1 MAALLAEKVTRG
13 SLGRGCSDLSMG
25 WGNLPDDRPSLYPY
39 PETRRA
45 TDCHSLT
52 GAAAGGCCTDTY
64 ITEVQTQKVFTKLST
79 IVTARIFRRSLC
91 TQRIR
96 TEECMGVFE
105 AEIDRSTRSEQ
116 PKKNK
121 NEGEGILPLIHTL
134 YGEGDRSFSSTT
146 GEADTCGL
154 SLPAPTGCFLI
165 QGVRRLQ
172 NQSTETVTRR
182 RGDSHSPMNPG
193 VPQSCLTAGWL
204 RCHEASVFAVV
215 GGISLHLRLPGHP
228 AMPNEQDLSVC
239 GCIQAGSIRGT
250 PRLQNPGSCRTHWRT
265 RGRGGKSLPA
275 RTPPTR
281 VRSAALPK
289 THQQINSHGV
299 GGTRSL
305 LPGHEPG
312 ERCRTVSADIVE
324 QALSSRKSTCR
335 DAGSPSVQW
344 MPYSGSG
351 GEYERD

>member
-13 SLGRGCSDLSMG
+13 LLGRGRSDLSMG
-25 WGNLPDDRPSLYPY
+25 WRNLPDDRPSLYPY
-39 PETRRA
+39 PETHRA

-52 GAAAGGCCTDTY
+52 GAAAGGCCTNTH
-64 ITEVQTQKVFTKLST
+64 ITEVQTQKAFTKLQCT
-79 IVTARIFRRSLC
+79 VTAGIFRRGLC

-96 TEECMGVFE
+96 TEECEGVYE
-105 AEIDRSTRSEQ
+105 VENDRSISNEQ
-116 PKKNK
+116 PKKNS
-121 NEGEGILPLIHTL
+121 NEGEGILPLRDIL
-134 YGEGDRSFSSTT
+134 YGEADRSFSSTT

-154 SLPAPTGCFLI
+154 SLPAPTGCFLLR
-165 QGVRRLQ
+165 GVRRLQ
-172 NQSTETVTRR
+172 NQRSETLTRR
-182 RGDSHSPMNPG
+182 RGDSRPPTDPG

-204 RCHEASVFAVV
+204 RCYEATVVAVV
-215 GGISLHLRLPGHP
+215 GEISLHPRLPWHP

-239 GCIQAGSIRGT
+239 GCIQAGSVRGT
-250 PRLQNPGSCRTHWRT
+250 PRLPNPGSCRTHWRT

-275 RTPPTR
+275 RTPTTR

-289 THQQINSHGV
+289 NHHQINSHGA

-335 DAGSPSVQW
+335 GAGSPSVQW
-344 MPYSGSG
+344 MPYLGSG